1 MTLFRKCVYC
11 KDDKEKEEV
20 STYKSAGGNNNQ
32 VKTFAAIDVGSYA
45 LELKIFEISTRNGI
59 KEIDNVCY
67 QLDLGTDSYAT
78 GKLGYD
84 KLEELCRIL
93 KDFGRIMKQYKVDAY
108 RAYGTSAI
116 REIKNKMIVLDQIE
130 QRTGIHIDTISNS
143 EQRFLDYKSIACKE
157 TSLEEI
163 MEKDTAVIDIGGGSI
178 QLSLFENG
186 TLVTTQNM
194 KLGVLRLQESLNHL
208 NARTSQYENLID
220 EMVSSQISV
229 FKKLFLKDK
238 SIKNL
243 IVVDDYLSAIV
254 DRKIA
259 KIEGRVFDIPTA
271 AQLMELMRTHSD
283 RDLAKLLDV
292 SEDSVHLAFI
302 SLVLVNRVC
311 KATNV
316 ERIYVPDVTLCDG
329 MAYEYGEENKLISIK
344 HNFEQDIIACAKN
357 ISKRYMGSRKRSETL
372 EQIAMNIFEAM
383 KKIHGLDKRAGLLL
397 RLAALLHDCGK
408 YISLAN
414 LGECSYNIIM
424 STEIIGLS
432 HTEREIVANVVKY
445 NHLEFDYYES
455 MNKGTNLAKEDYMI
469 IAKLTAI
476 LKLANGLDRSHK
488 QKFKDVRIVLK
499 EQELVITVDTP
510 VDITLERGLFKHR
523 AEFFKEV
530 YSITPVI
537 KQKRS

>member
-1 MTLFRKCVYC
+1 M
-11 KDDKEKEEV
+11 
-20 STYKSAGGNNNQ
+20 
-32 VKTFAAIDVGSYA
+32 KTFAAIDVGSYA

-59 KEIDNVCY
+59 KEIDNVRY

-78 GKLGYD
+78 GKLGCD

-302 SLVLVNRVC
+302 SFVLVNRVC

>member
-1 MTLFRKCVYC
+1 M
-11 KDDKEKEEV
+11 
-20 STYKSAGGNNNQ
+20 
-32 VKTFAAIDVGSYA
+32 KTFAAIDVGSYA

-78 GKLGYD
+78 GKLGCD

-523 AEFFKEV
+523 SEFFKEV

>member
-1 MTLFRKCVYC
+1 M
-11 KDDKEKEEV
+11 
-20 STYKSAGGNNNQ
+20 
-32 VKTFAAIDVGSYA
+32 KTFAAIDVGSYA

-84 KLEELCRIL
+84 KMEELCRIL

-208 NARTSQYENLID
+208 KARTSQYENLID

-259 KIEGRVFDIPTA
+259 KMEGRVFDIPTA

-302 SLVLVNRVC
+302 SFVLVNRVC

-372 EQIAMNIFEAM
+372 EQSAMNIFEAM

>member
-1 MTLFRKCVYC
+1 M
-11 KDDKEKEEV
+11 
-20 STYKSAGGNNNQ
+20 
-32 VKTFAAIDVGSYA
+32 KTFAAVDVGSYA

-59 KEIDNVCY
+59 KEIDNVRY

-78 GKLGYD
+78 GKLGCD

-302 SLVLVNRVC
+302 SFVLVNRVC

>member
-59 KEIDNVCY
+59 KEIDNVRY

-84 KLEELCRIL
+84 KMEELCRIL

-302 SLVLVNRVC
+302 SFVLVNRVC

>member
-1 MTLFRKCVYC
+1 M
-11 KDDKEKEEV
+11 
-20 STYKSAGGNNNQ
+20 
-32 VKTFAAIDVGSYA
+32 KTFAAVDVGSYA

-59 KEIDNVCY
+59 KEIDNVRY

-78 GKLGYD
+78 GKLGCD

-302 SLVLVNRVC
+302 SFVLVNRVC

-316 ERIYVPDVTLCDG
+316 ERIYVPDVTLCNG

>member
-1 MTLFRKCVYC
+1 M
-11 KDDKEKEEV
+11 
-20 STYKSAGGNNNQ
+20 
-32 VKTFAAIDVGSYA
+32 KTFAAIDVGSYA

-59 KEIDNVCY
+59 KEIDNVRY

-78 GKLGYD
+78 GKLGCD

-302 SLVLVNRVC
+302 SFVLVNRVC

-510 VDITLERGLFKHR
+510 VDITLERGLFTHR

>member
-1 MTLFRKCVYC
+1 M
-11 KDDKEKEEV
+11 
-20 STYKSAGGNNNQ
+20 
-32 VKTFAAIDVGSYA
+32 KTFAAIDVGSYA

-59 KEIDNVCY
+59 KEIDNVRY

-78 GKLGYD
+78 GKLGCD

-302 SLVLVNRVC
+302 SFVLVNRVC

-357 ISKRYMGSRKRSETL
+357 ISKRYMGARKRSETL

>member
-84 KLEELCRIL
+84 KMEELCRIL

-302 SLVLVNRVC
+302 SFVLVNRVC

>member
-1 MTLFRKCVYC
+1 M
-11 KDDKEKEEV
+11 
-20 STYKSAGGNNNQ
+20 
-32 VKTFAAIDVGSYA
+32 KTFAAIDVGSYA

-59 KEIDNVCY
+59 KEIDNVRY

-78 GKLGYD
+78 GKLGCD

-259 KIEGRVFDIPTA
+259 KMEGRVFDIPTA

-302 SLVLVNRVC
+302 SFVLVNRVC

>member
-84 KLEELCRIL
+84 KMEELCRIL

-302 SLVLVNRVC
+302 SFVLVNRVC

-537 KQKRS
+537 KQKCS

>member
-84 KLEELCRIL
+84 KMEELCRIL

-523 AEFFKEV
+523 SEFFKEV

>member
-1 MTLFRKCVYC
+1 M
-11 KDDKEKEEV
+11 
-20 STYKSAGGNNNQ
+20 
-32 VKTFAAIDVGSYA
+32 KTFAAIDVGSYA

-259 KIEGRVFDIPTA
+259 KMEGRVFDIPTA

-302 SLVLVNRVC
+302 SFVLVNRVC

-344 HNFEQDIIACAKN
+344 HNFEQDIIACTKN

>member
-1 MTLFRKCVYC
+1 M
-11 KDDKEKEEV
+11 
-20 STYKSAGGNNNQ
+20 
-32 VKTFAAIDVGSYA
+32 KTFAAIDVGSYA

-59 KEIDNVCY
+59 KEIDNVRY

-78 GKLGYD
+78 GKLGCD

-163 MEKDTAVIDIGGGSI
+163 MEKDTAVIDIRGGSI

-302 SLVLVNRVC
+302 SFVLVNRVC

-316 ERIYVPDVTLCDG
+316 ELIYVPDVTLCDG

>member
-523 AEFFKEV
+523 SEFFKEV

>member
-1 MTLFRKCVYC
+1 M
-11 KDDKEKEEV
+11 
-20 STYKSAGGNNNQ
+20 
-32 VKTFAAIDVGSYA
+32 KTFAAVDVGSYA

-59 KEIDNVCY
+59 KEIDNVRY

-78 GKLGYD
+78 GKLGCD

-108 RAYGTSAI
+108 QAYGTSAI

-302 SLVLVNRVC
+302 SFVLVNRVC

>member
-1 MTLFRKCVYC
+1 M
-11 KDDKEKEEV
+11 
-20 STYKSAGGNNNQ
+20 
-32 VKTFAAIDVGSYA
+32 KTFAAIDVGSYA

-59 KEIDNVCY
+59 KEIDNVRY

-259 KIEGRVFDIPTA
+259 KMEGRVFDIPTA

-302 SLVLVNRVC
+302 SFVLVNRVC

>member
-1 MTLFRKCVYC
+1 M
-11 KDDKEKEEV
+11 
-20 STYKSAGGNNNQ
+20 
-32 VKTFAAIDVGSYA
+32 KTFAAIDVGSYA

-84 KLEELCRIL
+84 KMEELCRIL

-302 SLVLVNRVC
+302 SFVLVNRVC

-432 HTEREIVANVVKY
+432 HTEREILANVVKY

>member
-59 KEIDNVCY
+59 KEIDNICY

-302 SLVLVNRVC
+302 SFVLVNRVC

>member
-1 MTLFRKCVYC
+1 M
-11 KDDKEKEEV
+11 
-20 STYKSAGGNNNQ
+20 
-32 VKTFAAIDVGSYA
+32 KTFAAIDVGSYA

-59 KEIDNVCY
+59 KEIDNVRY

-302 SLVLVNRVC
+302 SFVLVNRVC

-344 HNFEQDIIACAKN
+344 HNFE
-357 ISKRYMGSRKRSETL
+357 
-372 EQIAMNIFEAM
+372 
-383 KKIHGLDKRAGLLL
+383 
-397 RLAALLHDCGK
+397 
-408 YISLAN
+408 
-414 LGECSYNIIM
+414 
-424 STEIIGLS
+424 
-432 HTEREIVANVVKY
+432 
-445 NHLEFDYYES
+445 
-455 MNKGTNLAKEDYMI
+455 
-469 IAKLTAI
+469 
-476 LKLANGLDRSHK
+476 
-488 QKFKDVRIVLK
+488 
-499 EQELVITVDTP
+499 
-510 VDITLERGLFKHR
+510 
-523 AEFFKEV
+523 
-530 YSITPVI
+530 
-537 KQKRS
+537 

>member
-59 KEIDNVCY
+59 KEIDNVRY

-302 SLVLVNRVC
+302 SFVLVNRVC

>member
-302 SLVLVNRVC
+302 SFVLVNRVC